1 VPAAVKLQQE
11 YGEDLQVIFVE
22 SQGASALEIAQR
34 QLERKWLGN
43 GAIWTSERPFS
54 TGAGGLPNFA
64 LLDADGKVVLHGIS
78 TTLMKQMEDK
88 ISELVATS
96 KDAPESLPK
105 PIDKAFVDLR
115 KGEYAKAL
123 AVLDKQIEK
132 PSGGNAEI
140 AEAASKVR
148 AELVQ
153 RAQAHLGRLRWMAEN
168 GYADNAVEGL
178 KDFVKAA
185 KGVTEIEEALA
196 TLTEDLK
203 SDAMKAELAAAKDF
217 EKLTKKMYEDPKGK
231 HKRALEKFIEK
242 HGATSVSKRAE
253 FWLDKVWE

>member
-1 VPAAVKLQQE
+1 MPAAVKLQEE

-22 SQGASALEIAQR
+22 AQGATEVQIAQR

-43 GAIWTSERPFS
+43 NAIWTSERPFS

-64 LLDADGKVVLHGIS
+64 LLDADGKVVMHGIS
-78 TTLMKQMEDK
+78 TRLMKPMEDK
-88 ISELVATS
+88 IAELVETS

-115 KGEYAKAL
+115 KGEYSKAL
-123 AVLDKQIEK
+123 AVLDKQIAK
-132 PSGGNAEI
+132 PSGGKAEI
-140 AEAASKVR
+140 AEAATQVR
-148 AELVQ
+148 AELLQ

-168 GYADNAVEGL
+168 GYADNAVDGL

-185 KGVTEIEEALA
+185 KNVEDVQEGIA

-203 SDAMKAELAAAKDF
+203 SDEMKAELDAAKDF
-217 EKLTKKMYEDPKGK
+217 AKLIKKMYEDPKGK
-231 HKRALEKFIEK
+231 HKRSLEKFIEE
-242 HGATSVSKRAE
+242 HGATKVSKRAE